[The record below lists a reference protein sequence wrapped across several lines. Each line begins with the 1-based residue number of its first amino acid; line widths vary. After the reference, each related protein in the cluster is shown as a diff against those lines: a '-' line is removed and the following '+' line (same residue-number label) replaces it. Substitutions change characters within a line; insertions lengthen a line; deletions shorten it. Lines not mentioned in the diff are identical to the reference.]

1 MIAHH
6 TLAPVSTGVFDAI
19 AGLLA
24 AIALPH
30 ALVSLILAQ
39 NQLPHLRQLEIS
51 FALIGN
57 A

>member
-1 MIAHH
+1 MGIAAR
-6 TLAPVSTGVFDAI
+6 LALSSSRRLA
-19 AGLLA
+19 A

-39 NQLPHLRQLEIS
+39 NQLPHLQQLEIS